1 MNETLESGRFPA
13 FYFFGTSKQKTS
25 MFVYVGL
32 SVVGMAIALLLLF
45 KFRKKSVDEYDKDA
59 FEGSSQR
66 W

>member
-1 MNETLESGRFPA
+1 MNQTLESAFPA
-13 FYFFGTSKQKTS
+13 PRLFLETSKTA

-59 FEGSSQR
+59 FEGSS
-66 W
+66 